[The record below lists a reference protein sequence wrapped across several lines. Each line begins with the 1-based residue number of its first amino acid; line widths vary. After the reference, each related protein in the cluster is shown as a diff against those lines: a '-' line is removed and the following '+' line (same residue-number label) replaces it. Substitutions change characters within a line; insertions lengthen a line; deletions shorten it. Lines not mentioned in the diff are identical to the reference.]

1 MKKQIEKNSKYF
13 KEVFTGISLVAHL
26 GSTMVICIVGLFFLG
41 LFIDNKF
48 NTGGIAIIIGIILG
62 VVTGA
67 VGCYR
72 IIKGGEEDES
82 EH

>member
-1 MKKQIEKNSKYF
+1 M
-13 KEVFTGISLVAHL
+13 GLSLVAHL

-41 LFIDNKF
+41 LYIDKKF
-48 NTGGIAIIIGIILG
+48 QTSGIAIIIGIVLG
-62 VVTGA
+62 VITGA

-72 IIKGGEEDES
+72 IIKNSEKNDES